1 MDHLAS
7 LSLFIRIV
15 EKGGLASAGRDF
27 GLSPAAVTER
37 LASLEKHYNARLL
50 NRTTRAISLTDE
62 GRVLFEGA
70 RNLLSE
76 ATDLESRIRH
86 GVAQLSG
93 PIRLSAPIDLG
104 RNRVAPLVDQFIEHH
119 PEISV
124 ELCLSDGYI
133 DLVAQGIDLALR
145 FGSLKDSSLH
155 SKKIGTNRRILC
167 ASPAYL
173 ARHPA
178 PVHPDDLSEHNC
190 LLMRFG
196 MTTDREWPF
205 VIDGKVKNYSVRGN
219 RIANDGALVK
229 HWCLLGHGLALK
241 SQWDVELHLNKGEL
255 IPLLENFSAPENTL
269 QIIYPGGKT
278 LPKRVR
284 TMIDFLARELD
295 RGPGRS
301 KQPFA

>member
-7 LSLFIRIV
+7 LALFMRIV
-15 EKGGLASAGRDF
+15 EKGGLAIAGRDF

-37 LASLEKHYNARLL
+37 LAALESHYKARLL

-62 GRVLFEGA
+62 GRTLFEGA

-104 RNRVAPLVDQFIEHH
+104 RNRVAPLLDCFMEQH

-145 FGSLKDSSLH
+145 FGSLKDSSLQA
-155 SKKIGTNRRILC
+155 KKIGTNRRILC
-167 ASPAYL
+167 AAPAYL
-173 ARHPA
+173 ARFPQ
-178 PVHPDDLSEHNC
+178 PEHPDDLSEHNC

-196 MTTDREWPF
+196 TTTDREWPF
-205 VIDGKVKNYSVRGN
+205 VINGKKKNYSVRGN

-229 HWCLLGHGLALK
+229 HWCLEGHGLALK
-241 SQWDVELHLNKGEL
+241 SLWDVEFHLKRGEL
-255 IPLLENFSAPENTL
+255 VPLLESFSAPETTL
-269 QIIYPGGKT
+269 QIVYPGGST

-284 TMIDFLARELD
+284 AMIDFLSKELARELD
-295 RGPGRS
+295 
-301 KQPFA
+301 